1 MSRDA
6 SRSRRRRRPLFYL
19 GGYPVTLRALLL
31 TAVVVA
37 GLAAVA
43 ALWGRIDLETWH
55 ARAES
60 LPALGVLGPLCLL
73 PLAGFPV
80 SWLHLIAGARFGIV
94 GGLAAVAVTTCA
106 HHALAWLLVRILPRR
121 LFKRLRPWQE
131 KVRHLGYRD
140 AVTLSCLL
148 PGMPYTASLYLLP
161 LIGVPAPL
169 LLGLTTLLHTARA
182 AVTVLLGEFSD
193 ELTPT
198 RLAFL
203 AVYYALL
210 VTTSWWL
217 IRRAR
222 RSAAG
227 WPERTERTA
236 PAVARSS

>member
-1 MSRDA
+1 MSRDVP
-6 SRSRRRRRPLFYL
+6 SSRRRRRPLFTIAGHPVTRRTLLVSIAVVAAL
-19 GGYPVTLRALLL
+19 GGL
-31 TAVVVA
+31 
-37 GLAAVA
+37 G

-73 PLAGFPV
+73 PLVGFPV

-94 GGLAAVAVTTCA
+94 GGLAAVAVTTCI
-106 HHALAWLLVRILPRR
+106 HHALAWLLVKILPRR
-121 LFKRLRPWQE
+121 FFRRMRPWRE

-140 AVTLSCLL
+140 AVTLTCLL
-148 PGMPYTASLYLLP
+148 PGMPYTGQLYLLP
-161 LIGVPAPL
+161 LIGAPIPL
-169 LLGLTTLLHTARA
+169 LLGLTTVLHTARA

-198 RLAFL
+198 RI
-203 AVYYALL
+203 ALL
-210 VTTSWWL
+210 VTYYVLLLTVSWWL

-222 RSAAG
+222 RSATD
-227 WPERTERTA
+227 WSETTA